1 MWTFVLRKLFDP
13 KMTLTNVKFQ
23 VVTCLSLIVTQVTGM
38 PALHVRES
46 HMLL

>member
-23 VVTCLSLIVTQVTGM
+23 VVTCLSLVVTQVTSM
-38 PALHVRES
+38 PALHVNKS
-46 HMLL
+46 HMRL